1 MHQLR
6 AGELCHE
13 GLWCWQLG
21 TAPKEEGVTLS
32 FAAASLVSPVVGA
45 PWRAP
50 PPAPWAVR
58 TPRDPRGP
66 HGLLTASFPP
76 TTVCNT
82 SYCPA
87 PADCPEGSRQ
97 LLAYEEGACCP
108 RQNCSEFPAQRW
120 QARS

>member
-1 MHQLR
+1 MLA
-6 AGELCHE
+6 AGDRTQGRRCHTVLCC
-13 GLWCWQLG
+13 GLLG
-21 TAPKEEGVTLS
+21 VPSGRCPLE
-32 FAAASLVSPVVGA
+32 SPTTC
-45 PWRAP
+45 PR
-50 PPAPWAVR
+50 AVR